1 MPDFKLTTNLPI
13 SVQDLRD
20 EFDRLVDRVWHS
32 GLSTAPLD
40 GQDWAPRMDVYERS
54 DSFLVRLEIPGVNSE
69 NVEVSILKSTLT
81 LKGKKGEPQD
91 IGDATRRLRT
101 ECRFGSFSRKVDL
114 PVPVNEDNVSATCKD
129 GVLFVRIQ
137 KTPEVFGR
145 TVKVS
150 AD

>member
-1 MPDFKLTTNLPI
+1 MADFRLTTNLPI

-40 GQDWAPRMDVYERS
+40 GQDWAPRMDLYERS
-54 DSFLVRLEIPGVNSE
+54 DSYLVRLEIPGVNSDD
-69 NVEVSILKSTLT
+69 VEVSILKSTLT
-81 LKGKKGEPQD
+81 LKGRKVEPQD
-91 IGDATRRLRT
+91 VGEATRRLRT
-101 ECRFGSFSRKVDL
+101 ECRFGSFCRKVDL
-114 PVPVNEDNVSATCKD
+114 AAPVNEDTVSATCKD
-129 GVLFVRIQ
+129 GILFVRIQ
-137 KTPEVFGR
+137 KTQEAYGR